1 MRKVPASVAVVTVA
15 HLDPGTDTNVPM
27 GIAVSSLNTVTLDP
41 PTVSFNIK
49 QPSQAL
55 NAIRAANGRFRVH
68 FLDGHKKGL
77 QVIEHFCRGNHPDAY
92 RQRLRHLQV
101 DVPQTE
107 DLADATTSLAP
118 RILGSALRAAAE
130 CSLTQELTV
139 GDHVILVAQITGLE
153 SRASEDP
160 TIAYVDGSYRRL
172 GTKGALGYHG
182 KKEDAQQPPAPQQ
195 DPAQKAEHTTMSRG
209 AELSLAFD
217 WPFVSGDQE
226 RSQYAER
233 LKTYVRGIP
242 GLRFFTNRDIVKKLQ
257 PETKL
262 VSKSFGID
270 LVALVTFCQIG
281 AAKTNQQILPE
292 FYGRLS
298 TTQTAKLVDRMK
310 QLVRTDS
317 HFLDVDYTELFRY
330 LDVMIAGTNILPSDL
345 LNPLRAEGLLAPF
358 EPSEALLEANDRTIL
373 ALEQTEHAL
382 RKQLSNLTDQEI
394 LRTQL
399 PALFDQARAPLGDLM
414 HFWEPHNRLKVE
426 SCSRFFTSW
435 KMDITGDVTP
445 EEALVVV
452 RRLVDYVGIDR
463 RQVYRTHML
472 EDVNNMMRNVGVHP
486 LITGVNTTY
495 VISKIRHLYASIEDF
510 SALKPT
516 VDKMLQRYYAST
528 VTWDALQT
536 RIEQFVQ
543 KSPLRVTSWKNR
555 DLMAAMGMSKD
566 TTIQTP
572 LSKTPKSLDDS
583 TVLDMLVA
591 KALKNHY
598 GNATEQENEAIA
610 TFLKDRYGFDV
621 VRKAA
626 VSPEEVRA
634 RSSADDLEAARLQHQ
649 HVVVP
654 MRKPSSGQDRW

>member
-1 MRKVPASVAVVTVA
+1 
-15 HLDPGTDTNVPM
+15 
-27 GIAVSSLNTVTLDP
+27 
-41 PTVSFNIK
+41 
-49 QPSQAL
+49 
-55 NAIRAANGRFRVH
+55 
-68 FLDGHKKGL
+68 
-77 QVIEHFCRGNHPDAY
+77 
-92 RQRLRHLQV
+92 
-101 DVPQTE
+101 
-107 DLADATTSLAP
+107 
-118 RILGSALRAAAE
+118 
-130 CSLTQELTV
+130 
-139 GDHVILVAQITGLE
+139 
-153 SRASEDP
+153 
-160 TIAYVDGSYRRL
+160 
-172 GTKGALGYHG
+172 
-182 KKEDAQQPPAPQQ
+182 
-195 DPAQKAEHTTMSRG
+195 
-209 AELSLAFD
+209 
-217 WPFVSGDQE
+217 
-226 RSQYAER
+226 
-233 LKTYVRGIP
+233 
-242 GLRFFTNRDIVKKLQ
+242 
-257 PETKL
+257 
-262 VSKSFGID
+262 
-270 LVALVTFCQIG
+270 
-281 AAKTNQQILPE
+281 
-292 FYGRLS
+292 
-298 TTQTAKLVDRMK
+298 
-310 QLVRTDS
+310 
-317 HFLDVDYTELFRY
+317 
-330 LDVMIAGTNILPSDL
+330 
-345 LNPLRAEGLLAPF
+345 
-358 EPSEALLEANDRTIL
+358 
-373 ALEQTEHAL
+373 
-382 RKQLSNLTDQEI
+382 
-394 LRTQL
+394 
-399 PALFDQARAPLGDLM
+399 M

-528 VTWDALQT
+528 VTWDTLQT

-572 LSKTPKSLDDS
+572 LSTTPKSLDDS